1 MSMKPVMRHEDFF
14 EGIHWLARS
23 RRRRF
28 RIGDLMVTVAMTA
41 IGLSAIS
48 LPDLTGGER
57 LFLAVVAVVFL
68 GLLWAHW
75 GVASIP
81 TVWAWPGV
89 NVLIGVVS
97 SLMALSMFV
106 CLILLGLVFPQG
118 AALLSVL
125 MLLQVVYLTT
135 WE

>member
-1 MSMKPVMRHEDFF
+1 MGREHLF
-14 EGIHWLARS
+14 ESIHWLARS

-28 RIGDLMVTVAMTA
+28 RIGDLMVAVAMTA

-48 LPDLTGGER
+48 LPDLTGGQR
-57 LFLAVVAVVFL
+57 LFLGVLAVVFL
-68 GLLWAHW
+68 GLLWAQW
-75 GVASIP
+75 RLASIP
-81 TVWAWPGV
+81 AARTRPGV
-89 NVLIGVVS
+89 SIFVGVVAA
-97 SLMALSMFV
+97 LMALSIFV

-118 AALLSVL
+118 AALLSVM

>member
-1 MSMKPVMRHEDFF
+1 MEPAMGREDFF

-23 RRRRF
+23 RRRQF
-28 RIGDLMVTVAMTA
+28 RIGDLMVAVAMSA

-48 LPDLTGGER
+48 LPDMTGGER
-57 LFLAVVAVVFL
+57 LFLGVLAVVFL
-68 GLLWAHW
+68 GLLWAQW
-75 GVASIP
+75 GLASVPLTRARPEVSIFF
-81 TVWAWPGV
+81 
-89 NVLIGVVS
+89 GVVS

-118 AALLSVL
+118 AALLSVM